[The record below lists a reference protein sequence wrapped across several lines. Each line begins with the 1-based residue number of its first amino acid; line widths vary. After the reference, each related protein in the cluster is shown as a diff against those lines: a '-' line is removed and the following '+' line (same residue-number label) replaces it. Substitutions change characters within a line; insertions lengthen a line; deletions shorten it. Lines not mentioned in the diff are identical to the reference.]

1 MGVVDQAGLSEEAL
15 AAKPRVD
22 YQRFKGPV
30 SGRADTDALES
41 RREGTE

>member
-22 YQRFKGPV
+22 YQRFKG
-30 SGRADTDALES
+30 ACEWTD
-41 RREGTE
+41 